1 MEKLG
6 KKAFTNFRL
15 LKEKK
20 KKNFNQASFFFET
33 QKTFFNLQKK
43 TKCQLFLILFFL

>member
-20 KKNFNQASFFFET
+20 KKNFNQAPFFFET

-43 TKCQLFLILFFL
+43 QNAYCF

>member
-20 KKNFNQASFFFET
+20 KKFFNQASFFFET

-43 TKCQLFLILFFL
+43 TNAYCF